1 MMKKLLFP
9 TLVGLSMAF
18 ASCDTDPCKDL
29 EGKCGT
35 GTCFEGTCV
44 CDEGYEADASGVCTV
59 EWTAKFLADY
69 VGSEVSVSAND
80 SLNGNFNLT
89 DPCVITR
96 ISESKVRIF
105 NLGGFQSQIEVSA
118 KRASSSDESAT
129 VLDFTDVTDVNG
141 SKWTG
146 TLVSGVNS
154 SNNKKKLTGTYTL
167 VFTDGDNVT
176 STINYEEQ

>member
-59 EWTAKFLADY
+59 EWTAKFIGSYL
-69 VGSEVSVSAND
+69 GSEVSVSANPD
-80 SLNGNFNLT
+80 LAGNFNLT
-89 DPCVITR
+89 APCT
-96 ISESKVRIF
+96 ISRSSETKVKMF
-105 NLGGFQSQIEVSA
+105 NLGGFTTQIEVSA

-129 VLDFTDVTDVNG
+129 QLDFTDVTDVNG
-141 SKWTG
+141 TKWSG
-146 TLVSGVNS
+146 TLTFEAAT
-154 SNNKKKLTGTYTL
+154 KKLTGSYTA
-167 VFTDGDNVT
+167 VFTDGDSVT
-176 STINYEEQ
+176 STINYQQ

>member
-29 EGKCGT
+29 EGKCGS

-59 EWTAKFLADY
+59 EWSAKF
-69 VGSEVSVSAND
+69 VGSYLGTEASVSANPD
-80 SLNGNFNLT
+80 LNGNFTLT
-89 DPCVITR
+89 SPCTMTR
-96 ISESKVRIF
+96 SSESKVKIF

-129 VLDFTDVTDVNG
+129 QLDFTDAVDGFG

-146 TLVSGVNS
+146 TLTYNATT
-154 SNNKKKLTGTYTL
+154 KKLTGTYTL

-176 STINYEEQ
+176 STIDYTQQ